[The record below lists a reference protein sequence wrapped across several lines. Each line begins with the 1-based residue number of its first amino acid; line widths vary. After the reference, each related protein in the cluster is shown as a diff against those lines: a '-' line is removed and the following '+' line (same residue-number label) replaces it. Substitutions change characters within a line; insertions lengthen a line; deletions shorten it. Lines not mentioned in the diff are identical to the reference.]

1 MAIKKMKKKFFSWE
15 ECMQLREVKVRRRV
29 HINFLLPLGNVGS
42 LFLVCLFVCL
52 FSCCAVSPLVS
63 PAIPLISLN

>member
-29 HINFLLPLGNVGS
+29 HINFLLPVGNVGS
-42 LFLVCLFVCL
+42 LFLVCL

-63 PAIPLISLN
+63 PAIPLIALN